1 MDAAAITQT
10 LLDFLASVG
19 IEVREGEVP
28 ADSFLPG
35 IRLVGGA
42 LVVDRAALRWP
53 GDLLHEAGHIATT
66 PAALRATLDDQ
77 LADDP
82 AIPHRG
88 EAEATAW
95 AWAAL
100 TQLGLSP
107 ALLFHEGGY
116 HGHSAGLALT
126 YAMGVYP
133 GAAGLAQAGM
143 ATLGGAD
150 GYPRM
155 RHWLRA

>member
-1 MDAAAITQT
+1 MTTDPLPL
-10 LLDFLASVG
+10 LLDFLTG
-19 IEVREGEVP
+19 IGLDVREGEVP

-35 IRLVGGA
+35 LRLVAGT

-53 GDLLHEAGHIATT
+53 GDLLHEAGHVATT
-66 PAALRATLDDQ
+66 PAALRATLDDR

-82 AIPHRG
+82 TVAHRG
-88 EAEATAW
+88 EAEASAW

-100 TQLGLSP
+100 TRLGLP
-107 ALLFHEGGY
+107 AELLFHAGGY
-116 HGHSAGLALT
+116 HGHAAGLALT

-133 GAAGLAQAGM
+133 GAAGLASAGM
-143 ATLGGAD
+143 TRLGGAD

-155 RHWLRA
+155 LRWLRD

>member
-1 MDAAAITQT
+1 MTTSDTTQI
-10 LLDFLASVG
+10 LFDFLADIG
-19 IEVREGEVP
+19 ITVREGEVP

-35 IRLVGGA
+35 IRLVGGV
-42 LVVDRAALRWP
+42 LVVDRAALCWP

-66 PAALRATLDDQ
+66 PAALRPRLDDQ

-82 AIPHRG
+82 AVPHRG

-100 TQLGLSP
+100 TQLGLPP
-107 ALLFHEGGY
+107 ALLFHAGGY

-155 RHWLRA
+155 RRWLRD